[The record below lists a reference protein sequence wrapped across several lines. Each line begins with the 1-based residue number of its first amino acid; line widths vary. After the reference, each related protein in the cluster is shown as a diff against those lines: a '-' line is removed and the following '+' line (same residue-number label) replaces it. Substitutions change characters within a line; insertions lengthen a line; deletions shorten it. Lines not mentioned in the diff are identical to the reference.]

1 MTCTAG
7 SQGSS
12 RGGVVRLSCEAAPR
26 AYPVD
31 MTLLVLHGSTG
42 RTYELESDAKTK
54 VSKVQTALENL
65 TGVPFEQ
72 QILVIGGQKLDSDR
86 CFGHYAEVG
95 PFPGRALMGAPRSLA
110 ICSLFFRS
118 FACNY
123 RGGSCCSVRVFV
135 ILVVGCLSICCM

>member
-95 PFPGRALMGAPRSLA
+95 PFPGRASTRFPHDFLQRADR
-110 ICSLFFRS
+110 
-118 FACNY
+118 
-123 RGGSCCSVRVFV
+123 RVS
-135 ILVVGCLSICCM
+135 ITPPLVS